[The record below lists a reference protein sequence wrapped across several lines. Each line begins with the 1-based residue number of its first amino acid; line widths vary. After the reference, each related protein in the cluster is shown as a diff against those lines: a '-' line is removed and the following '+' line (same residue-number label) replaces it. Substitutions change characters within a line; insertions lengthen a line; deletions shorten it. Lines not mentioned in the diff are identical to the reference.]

1 MKYFNDNK
9 LKKHL
14 SVALLLVVYVVI
26 LGYLSSYLS

>member
-9 LKKHL
+9 LKKQL

>member
-9 LKKHL
+9 LKKQL
-14 SVALLLVVYVVI
+14 SVALLLVVYMVI